1 MLGRATVEQYC
12 GWIVARSPMTFQR
25 QLSND
30 NCLRKARNPS
40 NYCSK
45 VARSHHPSQIVSHS
59 ISNRCQKP
67 PGGIASS
74 FSITS
79 ASSSNCRASWSTTS
93 PASSNSCSC
102 CSLREASASSVNTGV
117 STDSGTPRRQG
128 GGWAFA
134 IDEAGAPGRR
144 ALRERRVSALDDAW
158 SPERQGGHL
167 RDAGVLRDGGLGL

>member
-1 MLGRATVEQYC
+1 
-12 GWIVARSPMTFQR
+12 MTFQR

-30 NCLRKARNPS
+30 DFLRKARSPS

-45 VARSHHPSQIVSHS
+45 VARSHHPSPIVSHS
-59 ISNRCQKP
+59 LSNRCQKP

-74 FSITS
+74 LSITS
-79 ASSSNCRASWSTTS
+79 ASSSTSRASWSAAS
-93 PASSNSCSC
+93 PFSSNSRTCS
-102 CSLREASASSVNTGV
+102 SLSASSSSAVNANV
-117 STDSGTPRRQG
+117 SADSGTPRRQG
-128 GGWAFA
+128 GGWAF
-134 IDEAGAPGRR
+134 DKAGAPGRR